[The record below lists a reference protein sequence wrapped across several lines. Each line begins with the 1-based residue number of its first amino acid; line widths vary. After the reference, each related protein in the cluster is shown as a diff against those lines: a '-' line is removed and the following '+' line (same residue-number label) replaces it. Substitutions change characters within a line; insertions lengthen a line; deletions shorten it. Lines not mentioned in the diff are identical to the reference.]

1 MVSRFRTRAEGPTE
15 LVLAG
20 SVMDTVRLFPGAG
33 GVRTGVPE
41 GESARGRLFLFSVA
55 IFNQMRGH
63 SRKKRTLWLSF
74 WSFS

>member
-1 MVSRFRTRAEGPTE
+1 
-15 LVLAG
+15 
-20 SVMDTVRLFPGAG
+20 MDTVRLFPGAG

-63 SRKKRTLWLSF
+63 SRKNRTLWLSF